1 MSHER
6 RRQKV
11 ADLTVNATTSGTAG
25 GTTAAGGSKKA
36 AKELDKDAFLKLL
49 VTQLKYQDPMKP
61 LEDKE
66 FIVQMAQFSS
76 VEQLQNL
83 SVGMDRFVQLQ
94 TRASLMSE
102 ATGFMGRTVT
112 VNDAATGK
120 SVTGKVSGV
129 KVVEG
134 VPKIVVNAGE
144 YDVGS
149 VQEVVA

>member
-1 MSHER
+1 M
-6 RRQKV
+6 
-11 ADLTVNATTSGTAG
+11 ADLTVNATTSSSAAE
-25 GTTAAGGSKKA
+25 TTAANA
-36 AKELDKDAFLKLL
+36 TKELDKDAFLKLL

-76 VEQLQNL
+76 IEQLQNL
-83 SVGMDRFVQLQ
+83 SIAMDKFAELQ
-94 TRASLMSE
+94 GRNTLMSQ
-102 ATGFMGRTVT
+102 ATGLLGRTVT

-120 SVTGKVSGV
+120 TVSGQVSGV

-134 VPKIVVNAGE
+134 IPKLVVNAGE